1 MHMDTTSNDRAAADG
16 YPIGDY
22 VKDAN
27 NNDYLAYKDH
37 FQWNCGLA
45 VKDYRYIVRIAN
57 IDRSDLTK
65 TGSTGADLQDL
76 LIQAVETVQST
87 EMPGTRAVFYAPR
100 VITTFL
106 RRQMVSQK
114 NAFLSWEE
122 VGGKRITSFDGI
134 PIRRS
139 DALNVDEARVV

>member
-1 MHMDTTSNDRAAADG
+1 MDTTSNVRAAEDG

-22 VKDAN
+22 VKDAD

-45 VKDYRYIVRIAN
+45 IKDYRYIVRIAN
-57 IDRSDLTK
+57 IDKSDLTK

-76 LIQAVETVQST
+76 LIQALERIHST
-87 EMPGTRAVFYAPR
+87 EMPGMKVVFYAPR
-100 VITTFL
+100 LITTFL

-122 VGGKRITSFDGI
+122 IGGKRITSFDGV